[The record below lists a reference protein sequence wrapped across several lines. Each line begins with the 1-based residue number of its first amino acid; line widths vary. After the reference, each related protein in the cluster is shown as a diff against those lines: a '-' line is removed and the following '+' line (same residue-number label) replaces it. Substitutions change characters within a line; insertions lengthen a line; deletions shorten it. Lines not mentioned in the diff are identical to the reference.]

1 MSWHVLPDRKASAT
15 AAEEAPHV
23 WGIWADDGGAFVQD
37 FAAVLKERGSAPKS
51 RAELVAVAGAG
62 VR

>member
-1 MSWHVLPDRKASAT
+1 MFWHVLPNRKASAT

-23 WGIWADDGGAFVQD
+23 WGIWADDGGEFMQD
-37 FAAVLKERGSAPKS
+37 FAAVLKERGPAPKS
-51 RAELVAVAGAG
+51 RAERVAVGGAG